1 MSTNRVLLALALLLP
16 LASCASTP
24 ATAPATGTSERVA
37 RPTPPHE
44 IIMRPVGS
52 ASSGADGF
60 ETRFEFEVRSPL
72 ELSRNSLVQELR
84 QEVILERADGTE
96 QRRAFT
102 LVEAFRLQYAWTD
115 AGGLRHYRMNPGVSD
130 RHAMVG
136 FEQLPP
142 EVIGIRLTRTM
153 FIYVANVRE
162 ADFTD
167 FGFAHLPHN
176 EDRTVVTNAPRKFNA
191 RYQARHE
198 TRGRV
203 MHSGDALGLEY
214 TIHYTDKRNDGRD
227 PSFRV
232 ELGSR

>member
-24 ATAPATGTSERVA
+24 AEITQAREA
-37 RPTPPHE
+37 RPSPPYE
-44 IIMRPVGS
+44 IIMKPVG
-52 ASSGADGF
+52 AAQADPDGF

-96 QRRAFT
+96 LRRAFT

-115 AGGLRHYRMNPGVSD
+115 ANGLRHYRMNPGVSD

-136 FEQLPP
+136 FDQLPP
-142 EVIGIRLTRTM
+142 EVVGIRLTRTM

-167 FGFAHLPHN
+167 FGFAHLPRN
-176 EDRTVVTNAPRKFNA
+176 EDGTVVTNAPRKFNA

-198 TRGRV
+198 TRGNV

-214 TIHYTDKRNDGRD
+214 TIHFHDKRNDGRD